1 MARIRTIKPEFWT
14 DEKLSE
20 LPEATLILAAAL
32 LNYADDEGFF
42 NANISLIKAACSPLR
57 EPSVSIHDSLQALAN
72 IGYVRLGRAKDNR
85 SYGHIVAFKKHQVIN
100 RPSASRIKDLD
111 IEWSDSLNTHGTFSE
126 DSVGEWKGTGNREM
140 EQGKEPAAAGSVSEE
155 SVSGG
160 RSRYTKEFERWYAN
174 YPLKA
179 GKAKAA
185 AAFGRAMQHISR
197 DKSLDREQSLEWLCS
212 VTATYAASP
221 KGSSGI
227 GAGYPEGWLNGGH
240 YDDDPKTWEHVIV
253 AGKGAS
259 PPPKPPPPN
268 QPIPKRIKP
277 VNWSNASAP

>member
-14 DEKLSE
+14 DEKLSA

-42 NANISLIKAACSPLR
+42 NANVSLIKAACSPLR
-57 EPSVSIHDSLQALAN
+57 EPSVSIHDSLQALAK
-72 IGYVRLGRAKDNR
+72 IHYVRLGRSNDNR
-85 SYGHIVAFKKHQVIN
+85 NYGHIVAFRKHQRIN
-100 RPSASRIKDLD
+100 RPSPSRIKDLA
-111 IEWSDSLNTHGTFSE
+111 IEWEDSLNHHGTFSE
-126 DSVGEWKGTGNREM
+126 DSHPEQGTGNREM
-140 EQGKEPAAAGSVSEE
+140 EQGKEPAAADSVSEDDP
-155 SVSGG
+155 VLPH
-160 RSRYTKEFERWYAN
+160 SRYTKEFDRWYAN

-197 DKSLDREQSLEWLCS
+197 DKGLDRGQALDWLCN
-212 VTATYAASP
+212 VTATYATSP

-240 YDDDPKTWEHVIV
+240 YDDDPQTWDHVITP
-253 AGKGAS
+253 GGSSK

-268 QPIPKRIKP
+268 QPVPKRIKP
-277 VNWSNASAP
+277 VNWSNAGAP